1 MGLFLKNP
9 LCFAL
14 ILQNYQGYM
23 AKGKGKIVKAP
34 RGASKRS
41 ERSSEES
48 ELYNYT
54 PESLFYNDEEKILAL
69 LVSFNH
75 GRLNVVYA
83 KFCKS

>member
-1 MGLFLKNP
+1 
-9 LCFAL
+9 
-14 ILQNYQGYM
+14 M
-23 AKGKGKIVKAP
+23 AKGKGKSVKAP

-41 ERSSEES
+41 DRSSEES
-48 ELYNYT
+48 ELCNYA